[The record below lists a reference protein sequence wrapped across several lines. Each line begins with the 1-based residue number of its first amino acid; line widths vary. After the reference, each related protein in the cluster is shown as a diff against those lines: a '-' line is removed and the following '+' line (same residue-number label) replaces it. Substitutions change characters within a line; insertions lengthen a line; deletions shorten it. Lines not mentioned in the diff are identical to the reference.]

1 MMEWFADIG
10 SYLPVT
16 NPTWIFFL
24 VLVIILFAPVL
35 LGKLRIPHI
44 IGMIL
49 AGMIIGEHGFHI
61 LDRDSS
67 FELFGKVGVY
77 YIMFLAGLEMNLEDF
92 RQNRFKALTFGCYT
106 FFIPMLLGLWT
117 SREFLDYNLSTSLLL
132 ASMYGSHTL
141 IAYPIISR
149 YGLSRLRSVS
159 ITVGG
164 TAVAVMLSLMM
175 LAIIVGLYR
184 GESTQLFWILM
195 SIKVGLVFFLII
207 FFFPRIGRWFFRHY
221 EDNIT
226 QFVFVLSMV
235 FLSGG
240 MFELAGLEGILG
252 AFLAG
257 LVLNRLIPSLSPL
270 MNRIEFVGNALFIPY
285 FLIGVGMIINVHA
298 LFAGGESL
306 KVTIVMIVVA
316 TGSKWFSAW
325 LTRKTFRMNADECSI
340 MFGLSNAHAAAALA
354 AVLIGN
360 TVEISPGV
368 PLLNDA
374 VMNGA
379 IVMILFSCLVS
390 SMVTERTARKII
402 IKENFDAQASN
413 TETEENI
420 LIPIAN
426 PNTIDNLVRTALL
439 IKNPKQKEGI
449 IALNVISDSTS
460 SEMHRAQSKR
470 NLEQTAKIA
479 AAADVTIHTLSR
491 FDMNVASGIIHTLKE
506 YNASEIIVGLHHK
519 ATIVDSFWGT
529 ITENLLK
536 GTYRQIMIT
545 KYIIPPNT
553 LRRMVVAV
561 PPKAE
566 YEAGFFKWIER
577 LCRMGTR
584 LGCRIHFFA
593 HTHTWQ
599 YMQGYIGKKYRTMRY
614 GYTELND
621 WDDLLLL
628 TKHVNYDHLLV
639 IISARS
645 GFVSY
650 QSSFERLP
658 SQISKYF
665 ANNSLML
672 LYPDQYGDPQEM
684 SSFSEPRYSGKFR
697 HYENLLNRIY
707 QWFKKS

>member
-1 MMEWFADIG
+1 MEWLDSIG

-49 AGMIIGEHGFHI
+49 AGMIIGEYGLHI

-92 RQNRFKALTFGCYT
+92 RHNRFKALTFGCYT

-117 SREFLDYNLSTSLLL
+117 SQKFLGYNLSTSLLL

-141 IAYPIISR
+141 ISYPIISR

-164 TAVAVMLSLMM
+164 TAVAVMLSLLM

-184 GESTQLFWILM
+184 GESTQLFWIMM

-325 LTRKTFRMNADECSI
+325 LTRKTFRMNADEFSI

-374 VMNGA
+374 VLNGA
-379 IVMILFSCLVS
+379 IVMILFSCLIS
-390 SMVTERTARKII
+390 SMVTERTARRII
-402 IKENFDAQASN
+402 VKENFDAQESDAG
-413 TETEENI
+413 TEENI
-420 LIPIAN
+420 LISIAN
-426 PNTIDNLVRTALL
+426 PNAIDNLVRTALL
-439 IKNPKQKEGI
+439 IRNLKQKEGM
-449 IALNVISDSTS
+449 IALNVMSDNSS

-479 AAADVTIHTLSR
+479 AATDVMIHTLSR

-506 YNASEIIVGLHHK
+506 YNASEIIIGLHHK
-519 ATIVDSFWGT
+519 ATVVDSFWGT

-545 KYIIPPNT
+545 NYIIPPNT

-566 YEAGFFKWIER
+566 YEAGFFKWVER

-593 HTHTWQ
+593 HTHTWR
-599 YMQGYIGKKYRTMRY
+599 YMQGYISKKHRTMRY
-614 GYTELND
+614 GYSELND

-665 ANNSLML
+665 ANNSLMV
-672 LYPDQYGDPQEM
+672 LYPDQYGDPKEM